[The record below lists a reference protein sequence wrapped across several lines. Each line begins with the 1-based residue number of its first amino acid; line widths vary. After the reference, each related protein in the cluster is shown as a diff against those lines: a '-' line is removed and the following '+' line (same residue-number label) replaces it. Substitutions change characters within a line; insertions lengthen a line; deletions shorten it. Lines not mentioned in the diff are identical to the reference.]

1 MEEKDKQRAKLG
13 KKQKKEEEV
22 TYILNEKVKIDEFDF
37 IEEEN
42 EEELINRKDKEEIL
56 QQTDL

>member
-1 MEEKDKQRAKLG
+1 
-13 KKQKKEEEV
+13 
-22 TYILNEKVKIDEFDF
+22 LNEKVKIDEFDF

-56 QQTDL
+56 

>member
-1 MEEKDKQRAKLG
+1 
-13 KKQKKEEEV
+13 
-22 TYILNEKVKIDEFDF
+22 VKIDEFDF

-56 QQTDL
+56 